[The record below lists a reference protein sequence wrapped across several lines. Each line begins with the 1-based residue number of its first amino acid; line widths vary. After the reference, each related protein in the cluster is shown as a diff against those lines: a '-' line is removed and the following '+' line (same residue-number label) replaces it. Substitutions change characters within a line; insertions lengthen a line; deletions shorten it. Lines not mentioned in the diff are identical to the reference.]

1 MKHLAKLTMI
11 AALAI
16 MMMACGNGKPK
27 VEDLEKAEASLYNE
41 DMTANKEAFPK
52 CTTCF
57 ASMSSKILMQ
67 KTQPIGFSRL

>member
-27 VEDLEKAEASLYNE
+27 VEDLEKL
-41 DMTANKEAFPK
+41 KLLF
-52 CTTCF
+52 TT
-57 ASMSSKILMQ
+57 KI
-67 KTQPIGFSRL
+67 